1 MVKTKKE
8 GEGSSER
15 QEIEIVGTEDT
26 LEKSV
31 IFHLLKEIISFVL
44 YMHQQIPAV
53 LQEMTSEF
61 ESMHTER
68 KELETALAQ
77 REVRL
82 SARRQHN
89 GRMREVKQGIRRL
102 EKLMRDFSRIQ
113 TALQLMLNEVHG
125 LESVVLILG
134 GSPLRPQH
142 VYEMSF
148 SHGRIVE
155 ECTMDYT
162 KSRIADALSRKALR
176 ALISN
181 GAGSVSYSGQTKLF
195 LLVKAPAT
203 LNMPLHF
210 LPKRDFKFHKK
221 VVPFRLRVKCSIQ
234 GQNANVQHQAS
245 NDSIWFQCKHT
256 IKGLPS
262 STPTPDE

>member
-1 MVKTKKE
+1 MEKTKKE
-8 GEGSSER
+8 GEGSSE
-15 QEIEIVGTEDT
+15 EIEVVCTEHT
-26 LEKSV
+26 LDKSV
-31 IFHLLKEIISFVL
+31 IFHLLKEIIGFVL
-44 YMHQQIPAV
+44 YMHQQIPAI
-53 LQEMTSEF
+53 LQDMAAEF
-61 ESMHTER
+61 DSMHTER
-68 KELETALAQ
+68 KELETAIAQGEVKLA
-77 REVRL
+77 L
-82 SARRQHN
+82 RRQHN
-89 GRMREVKQGIRRL
+89 GRMREVKQGIKRL

-113 TALQLMLNEVHG
+113 TALELMLNEVHG
-125 LESVVLILG
+125 LEKVVLILG

-148 SHGRIVE
+148 SHGRVVE
-155 ECTMDYT
+155 ECTTDYT
-162 KSRIADALSRKALR
+162 KSKIADALSRKAIR

-210 LPKRDFKFHKK
+210 LPKRDFRFNKK
-221 VVPFRLRVKCSIQ
+221 IVPLMLRIKCNVQ
-234 GQNANVQHQAS
+234 GQNTNVLHQAS
-245 NDSIWFQCKHT
+245 TESIWFQCKHT